1 VSNAILQIIVLIFS
15 AILHEVAHGYVA
27 YSLGDPTAKYAGR
40 LTLNPLAHIDITG
53 SIVLPLILYLTTAG
67 QFVFGWAKPVP
78 YNPYNLRGGKWGPVC
93 VALAGPATN
102 LVVAFIFSLIV
113 RLAPS
118 VVEGLALPPAFISV
132 AVMIVIINVVLAI
145 FNLIPVPPL
154 DGSKLL
160 LALMPP
166 SWQPLEDFF
175 NRYSMF
181 VLLFIVFF
189 AWQIIAYPVNFIISL
204 LLGA

>member
-1 VSNAILQIIVLIFS
+1 MNAVLQIVILIFS

-40 LTLNPLAHIDITG
+40 LTLNPLAHLDITG
-53 SIVLPLILYLTTAG
+53 SIVLPILLYLSTAG

-78 YNPYNLRGGKWGPVC
+78 YNPYNLRGGKWGPVY

-102 LVVAFIFSLIV
+102 LLIAVLFSLIV
-113 RLAPS
+113 RFAATS
-118 VVEGLALPPAFISV
+118 LPPAFISV
-132 AVMIVIINVVLAI
+132 AVMIVIINVVLAV

-166 SWQPLEDFF
+166 SWQPLEDFL
-175 NRYSMF
+175 NRYQMF

-189 AWQIIAYPVNFIISL
+189 GWQIIAYPVNLIISL
-204 LLGA
+204 LLPI

>member
-1 VSNAILQIIVLIFS
+1 MNALLQIIILIFS

-40 LTLNPLAHIDITG
+40 LTLNPFAHIDITG
-53 SIVLPLILYLTTAG
+53 SIILPILLYFSTAG

-78 YNPYNLRGGKWGPVC
+78 YNPYNLRGGKWGPVY

-102 LVVAFIFSLIV
+102 LLLAGIFSVAIRLIMSFNPTSDFSAV
-113 RLAPS
+113 
-118 VVEGLALPPAFISV
+118 FIYV
-132 AVMIVIINVVLAI
+132 ATLVVIINVVLAV

-160 LALMPP
+160 LALAPP
-166 SWQPLEDFF
+166 SWRQVEDFL
-175 NRYSMF
+175 NRYQMLVF
-181 VLLFIVFF
+181 LFIVFF
-189 AWQIIAYPVNFIISL
+189 GWQIISYPVQFIISL
-204 LLGA
+204 FLG

>member
-1 VSNAILQIIVLIFS
+1 MNAVLQIVILIFS

-40 LTLNPLAHIDITG
+40 LTLNPLAHLDITG
-53 SIVLPLILYLTTAG
+53 SIVLPILLYLSTAG

-118 VVEGLALPPAFISV
+118 VVEGVAFPPAVLFV
-132 AVMIVIINVVLAI
+132 AVVVFVIY
-145 FNLIPVPPL
+145 F
-154 DGSKLL
+154 
-160 LALMPP
+160 
-166 SWQPLEDFF
+166 
-175 NRYSMF
+175 
-181 VLLFIVFF
+181 
-189 AWQIIAYPVNFIISL
+189 
-204 LLGA
+204 